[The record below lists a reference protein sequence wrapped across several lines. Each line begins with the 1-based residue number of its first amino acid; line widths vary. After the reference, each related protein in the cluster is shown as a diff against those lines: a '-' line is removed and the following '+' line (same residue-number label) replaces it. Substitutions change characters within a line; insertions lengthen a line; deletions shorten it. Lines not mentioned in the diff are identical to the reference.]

1 MVLGP
6 RGPFVRPMVDCCV
19 GICPAAVL
27 LGRSGSRGKCLGG
40 PPLSSIAPPFDLQS
54 SAIEECEPDCHA
66 AVFDHL
72 WHAGGLLEAIRAQ
85 AGKANTAR
93 ILKRIGLQKNTES
106 DERDRQDR
114 QPHRYIPSG
123 PRIMAAMPVR
133 ATSTRPSGNISAMNC
148 SILSVAPVIS
158 NTKLSVVASITR
170 ARNASASRNAS
181 TRLSPFPFTL
191 TIASS
196 RSIALPASVMSTT

>member
-6 RGPFVRPMVDCCV
+6 RDPFVRPMADCYV
-19 GICPAAVL
+19 GIGPAAVL
-27 LGRSGSRGKCLGG
+27 LGRSGSRGKSLGQS
-40 PPLSSIAPPFDLQS
+40 PLFSVPLPFDLQS
-54 SAIEECEPDCHA
+54 SGIEECEPHCHA
-66 AVFDHL
+66 AVFDHFR
-72 WHAGGLLEAIRAQ
+72 HAGGLLEAIRAQ
-85 AGKANTAR
+85 AGKANAAR
-93 ILKRIGLQKNTES
+93 ALQHIGLQKNTES

-133 ATSTRPSGNISAMNC
+133 ATSTRPSGSINAMNC
-148 SILSVAPVIS
+148 SILSLAPVIS

-170 ARNASASRNAS
+170 ARNASASRKAS